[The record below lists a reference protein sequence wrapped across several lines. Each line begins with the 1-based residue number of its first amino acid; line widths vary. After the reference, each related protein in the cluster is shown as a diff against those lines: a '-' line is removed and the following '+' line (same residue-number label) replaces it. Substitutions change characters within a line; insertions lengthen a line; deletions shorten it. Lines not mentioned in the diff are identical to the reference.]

1 MMLAPVLTPHG
12 LLMLVQSLE
21 AEGEA
26 PALEPEHGLR
36 LEKALKLPF
45 HALHRRSQ
53 PTLDVEQ
60 DPGFLT
66 VLAQSRHQIRSNPP
80 HFGTEHLGSPKLFFE
95 SGHVPPLLSNFECLF
110 LDHEIVGP
118 LGELLGLA
126 GLSPVFFGL
135 ACRHGRSSE
144 TNGNPAG
151 PGGQTGL
158 RADPDH

>member
-66 VLAQSRHQIRSNPP
+66 VLAQSRHQEAVI
-80 HFGTEHLGSPKLFFE
+80 
-95 SGHVPPLLSNFECLF
+95 
-110 LDHEIVGP
+110 EIVEQP
-118 LGELLGLA
+118 SDVELHNPVIVPAATSGNGDCLQRR
-126 GLSPVFFGL
+126 LSWTITVGVIAEDRIKPWLQPHLHRRLRDPVGYRRD
-135 ACRHGRSSE
+135 A
-144 TNGNPAG
+144 
-151 PGGQTGL
+151 QY
-158 RADPDH
+158 PDAS